1 MFNQHNG
8 PISAPPGP
16 SGPEVPQLPALRTF
30 RVTRYV
36 FSKASDE
43 DPDEETLLLNAHGI
57 MVSEGDRT
65 IFQTWR
71 LDPVLG
77 PQLQVSRILVSV
89 VDLEDVTPEVSDS
102 RILH

>member
-1 MFNQHNG
+1 MFHQQVEE
-8 PISAPPGP
+8 SAVQGGGAP
-16 SGPEVPQLPALRTF
+16 VLPALRIF
-30 RVTRYV
+30 RVMRV
-36 FSKASDE
+36 SLQEDASGE
-43 DPDEETLLLNAHGI
+43 NSNLETITVYAHGI

-77 PQLQVSRILVSV
+77 PQLQVSRILVNV
-89 VDLEDVTPEVSDS
+89 VDLEDVTPEASDS

>member
-1 MFNQHNG
+1 MFNKQGGELG
-8 PISAPPGP
+8 PIQ
-16 SGPEVPQLPALRTF
+16 GPEQPPVLPALRTF
-30 RVTRYV
+30 KVTRAEW
-36 FSKASDE
+36 SRE
-43 DPDEETLLLNAHGI
+43 DVYEVIVVHAHGI

-77 PQLQVSRILVSV
+77 PQLQVSRILVCV
-89 VDLEDVTPEVSDS
+89 VDLEDVTPEVSGS

>member
-1 MFNQHNG
+1 MFKPNDEM
-8 PISAPPGP
+8 P
-16 SGPEVPQLPALRTF
+16 SLGAAQEVPVLPILRTF
-30 RVTRYV
+30 RVSLR
-36 FSKASDE
+36 AI
-43 DPDEETLLLNAHGI
+43 DPNTPGLEVLTVYAHGI

-77 PQLQVSRILVSV
+77 PQLQVSRILVNV

>member
-1 MFNQHNG
+1 MFKSSNEM
-8 PISAPPGP
+8 PPLGAAQ
-16 SGPEVPQLPALRTF
+16 EVPVLPALRTF
-30 RVTRYV
+30 RVTRKV
-36 FSKASDE
+36 LNTRSDGLE
-43 DPDEETLLLNAHGI
+43 IIAVYAHGI
-57 MVSEGDRT
+57 MVSEGNRT
-65 IFQTWR
+65 IFQAWR